1 VLVASSPL
9 TLLTG
14 PLTLTSVRGRR
25 LALIPEDAAHLTLS
39 PICRLF
45 IICSL
50 YYNEVAGA
58 TVSTDRVPP
67 GAMQFGTI

>member
-14 PLTLTSVRGRR
+14 PLTLMSVRGRR
-25 LALIPEDAAHLTLS
+25 LALIPEDAAHLTRS
-39 PICRLF
+39 RICRLF
-45 IICSL
+45 IIYGL

-58 TVSTDRVPP
+58 TVSTDGVRP